1 MHETASTSTMHA
13 VRHADRCQSLLR
25 RHIKPCFPVARKH
38 DTLHDELAKTCQRR
52 LPLPRHTDSLT
63 SRSVNAHSPT
73 PSLVHSRPSM
83 TPTAHS
89 APSGSVGPCHPK
101 HKAPLGGRGGGAER
115 RSHQDILRK
124 YQRLTFPLKDG
135 GSKSPPNIRLK
146 SLTSLDIHRLTTKES
161 LLTMFTSNASTRP
174 V

>member
-38 DTLHDELAKTCQRR
+38 DTLHDGLAKTCQRR

-101 HKAPLGGRGGGAER
+101 HKAPLGGGGGGRGGEKEPPRHPKEIPA
-115 RSHQDILRK
+115 SHL
-124 YQRLTFPLKDG
+124 
-135 GSKSPPNIRLK
+135 SPQGWWLQIP
-146 SLTSLDIHRLTTKES
+146 TEHTT
-161 LLTMFTSNASTRP
+161 
-174 V
+174 